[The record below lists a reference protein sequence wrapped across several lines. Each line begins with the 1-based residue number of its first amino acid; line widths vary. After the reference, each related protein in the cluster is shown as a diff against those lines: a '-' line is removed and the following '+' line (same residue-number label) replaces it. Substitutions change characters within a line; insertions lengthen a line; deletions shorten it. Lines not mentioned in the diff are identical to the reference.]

1 MEDQL
6 NTADVER
13 LMVNPIAVIRARTAA
28 KVAGQ
33 VADGGLSEAERAL
46 AFDILRHMAEDVSVR
61 VREALAEGICRA
73 PDLPRDLALKLARD
87 VESVAL
93 PVLELATV
101 FTEEDL
107 VEVIGGGNE
116 AKQLAIAC
124 RAEVPERVSAALAE
138 AGSGAVVG
146 ALLGN
151 GGAEIGEDGLGR
163 ILARF
168 DTDPAIAGVMA
179 RRRSLPLAVAERLVT
194 LVSDQLHEH
203 LLLNHDLPLGTACDL
218 ILQARERALARIV
231 DARDR
236 RADRVEV
243 TRLVGQLYGQ
253 GRLTPELVLRLL
265 CLGDMDFF
273 EEALAH
279 LAVVRRENAAV
290 LIRDD
295 GPLGLK
301 SLCARAGIEEP
312 RAAVVRIAV
321 ALHRRRF
328 ERAAPN
334 KGADGPGA
342 ASQAER
348 LAFRGELIA
357 ELRASDLGLAPRDLE
372 DLLAQLARAG
382 QTEQQSPPES
392 GGHRESGAHPG
403 LVPLDSAV

>member
-6 NTADVER
+6 NAADVQR
-13 LMVNPIAVIRARTAA
+13 LMANPIAVIRARTAA
-28 KVAGQ
+28 KLAGQ
-33 VADGGLSEAERAL
+33 VAGGGLSEAERAL
-46 AFDILRHMAEDVSVR
+46 AFDILRRMAEDVSVR

-73 PDLPRDLALKLARD
+73 PDLPRDLALKLALD

-101 FTEEDL
+101 FTEKDL
-107 VEVIGGGNE
+107 IEVIGGGNE

-124 RAEVPERVSAALAE
+124 RAEVPERVSAALAA

-151 GGAEIGEDGLGR
+151 GGAEIGEDGLSR
-163 ILARF
+163 VLVRF
-168 DTDPAIAGVMA
+168 DTDSAIAGAMA
-179 RRRSLPLAVAERLVT
+179 RRRSLPLAIAERLVT
-194 LVSDQLHEH
+194 LVSDQLREH
-203 LLLNHDLPLGTACDL
+203 LLLNHELPLETACCL
-218 ILQARERALARIV
+218 ILQARERALAGIV

-253 GRLTPELVLRLL
+253 GRLTPELALRLL

-273 EEALAH
+273 QEALAH
-279 LAVVRRENAAV
+279 LAVVRRENAAA

-312 RAAVVRIAV
+312 QVTVVRIAV
-321 ALHRRRF
+321 ALYRRRF
-328 ERAAPN
+328 ERAAPVE
-334 KGADGPGA
+334 GAEGPAA
-342 ASQAER
+342 ASRAQR

-357 ELRASDLGLAPRDLE
+357 ELRASDVGLAPRDLE
-372 DLLAQLARAG
+372 DLLALLARAA
-382 QTEQQSPPES
+382 Q
-392 GGHRESGAHPG
+392 
-403 LVPLDSAV
+403 PLH